1 MCKKLWSKVKKRGQ
15 KFYQKYESVINFGAW
30 TMALVLSFWF
40 ALWINKRETIRAYQR
55 GFGYTKEQSEWVY
68 DKASKLDKERAKVVG
83 KRIGKAAMV
92 ILKLEP

>member
-1 MCKKLWSKVKKRGQ
+1 MCKKIWSKVKQCGQ

-30 TMALVLSFWF
+30 MMALVLWIWF
-40 ALWINKRETIRAYQR
+40 VLLVNKKETIRIYQN
-55 GFGYTKEQSEWVY
+55 GFGYTKKEAEWVY

-83 KRIGKAAMV
+83 KRIGKAAMA